1 MDDTTK
7 EPPARRARDK
17 PFPWRCPKCRRSEV
31 YRDTLS
37 QTREI
42 RHDGRL
48 YKVCVPRLQ
57 VPRCRACAEI
67 VFENIADEQ
76 FARALRQKLGLLQ
89 PEEIRANLEALSL
102 SQAQFA
108 DRLGVAKETVSRWV
122 TGSMIQSRALD
133 NLMQLYFSL
142 PEARAALARRG
153 SANGRKRA

>member
-17 PFPWRCPKCRRSEV
+17 PFPWRCPRCRRHEV
-31 YRDTLS
+31 YRETLS

-48 YKVCVPRLQ
+48 YTVRVPLLQ
-57 VPRCRACAEI
+57 VPRCLSCGELLFDN
-67 VFENIADEQ
+67 VADEQ
-76 FARALRQKLGLLQ
+76 ISRALRQKLRLLQ
-89 PEEIRANLEALSL
+89 PEEIRGKLDTLSL

-108 DRLGVAKETVSRWV
+108 QRLGVAKETVSRWV

-133 NLMQLYFSL
+133 NLMRLYFGL
-142 PEARAALARRG
+142 PEARAVLARRRT
-153 SANGRKRA
+153 ANGRKRA